1 MLMNS
6 QIAFEE
12 LPHKGVHAPLWLTVF
27 LLWGASPPFI
37 ALAKAMKAGY
47 GVHNADET
55 QGDKGTKSY
64 LWRAIP
70 RLNKGIISSE
80 YEWRDSRHHP

>member
-1 MLMNS
+1 MAIS
-6 QIAFEE
+6 S
-12 LPHKGVHAPLWLTVF
+12 VHTGWD
-27 LLWGASPPFI
+27 SPPFI